1 MRTIAIINQKGGC
14 GKTTSAI
21 NLAGMFAHAGRRT
34 LLVDL
39 DPQSHCAA
47 GLAIPEQ
54 RVDLD
59 VGDAL
64 LAEQLPEQRRLIWRA
79 CRNLDLIPSRMRL
92 AGLEASA
99 GGLAELSDREHRL
112 RRVLAELDE
121 NYDACFI
128 DCPPS
133 IGLLTFNAL
142 VAADVVVVPV
152 ETSFFSLQGATRQ
165 LSTIKSLG
173 RRLGRDIPT
182 LILPTIHDASNALA
196 EDLLDELRRRFGRQV
211 IPRHIRSDFALRE
224 AASFGQPVVEYDPE
238 SAGSLDYA
246 AVAQIIA
253 ERLELGTLPT
263 PAQPPIF
270 EADAP
275 TSPGVP
281 SPRMPDGSPAADAT
295 SQPTAGAG
303 AELPAVEAKSSAD
316 AVTRASAMRRAVARL
331 SSGRSNPGTDG
342 ADDAGTKDGE
352 LAPGET
358 ILRVID
364 TAAPP
369 VHESA
374 KRLLGITYTT
384 HGVLFVQPLTA
395 GRSIAI
401 AGTFNDHSTTE
412 HLMQRNR
419 ELGIF
424 ELCIPMTPGR
434 HSYRLIVEGRAEAD
448 PFNAVVE
455 HAPDGSRSSILDVPA
470 TTPSKKPDST
480 VEVTE
485 LPTPTE
491 LNDQIETQIEEE
503 IDNQTEDRVE
513 INTRPSE
520 APAAI
525 ERHT

>member
-64 LAEQLPEQRRLIWRA
+64 LSEELPEHRRLIWRA

-112 RRVLAELDE
+112 RRVLGALDDK
-121 NYDACFI
+121 YDACFI

-165 LSTIKSLG
+165 LSTIKSLA

-238 SAGSLDYA
+238 SAGSMDYA

-253 ERLELGTLPT
+253 ERLDLGTLPT

-270 EADAP
+270 ESAPP
-275 TSPGVP
+275 TSPDTP
-281 SPRMPDGSPAADAT
+281 APPMSDGLPAAAASADAT
-295 SQPTAGAG
+295 AGLP
-303 AELPAVEAKSSAD
+303 AELPAVEAKVSAD

-331 SSGRSNPGTDG
+331 SSGRSQPG
-342 ADDAGTKDGE
+342 ADNAEASEAPTGE
-352 LAPGET
+352 LSPGET
-358 ILRVID
+358 ILKVID

-395 GRSIAI
+395 GRSVAI

-434 HSYRLIVEGRAEAD
+434 HSYRLVIEGRFEAD

-455 HAPDGSRSSILDVPA
+455 HAPDGSRASILDVPA
-470 TTPSKKPDST
+470 TTPSKKPDSKI
-480 VEVTE
+480 EVAE
-485 LPTPTE
+485 LPTPAE
-491 LNDQIETQIEEE
+491 LNDQIQDETSGQ
-503 IDNQTEDRVE
+503 VE
-513 INTRPSE
+513 INTRPAE
-520 APAAI
+520 APSPI

>member
-64 LAEQLPEQRRLIWRA
+64 LAEELPEHRRLIWRA

-99 GGLAELSDREHRL
+99 GGLAELNDREHRL
-112 RRVLAELDE
+112 RRVLAALDD

-165 LSTIKSLG
+165 LSTIKSLA

-238 SAGSLDYA
+238 SAGSMDYA

-270 EADAP
+270 EAAPPGTPDAP
-275 TSPGVP
+275 A
-281 SPRMPDGSPAADAT
+281 PRMPDGSP
-295 SQPTAGAG
+295 S
-303 AELPAVEAKSSAD
+303 AELPSSALPAVDAKVSAD
-316 AVTRASAMRRAVARL
+316 AVSRASAMRRA
-331 SSGRSNPGTDG
+331 
-342 ADDAGTKDGE
+342 
-352 LAPGET
+352 LA
-358 ILRVID
+358 
-364 TAAPP
+364 
-369 VHESA
+369 
-374 KRLLGITYTT
+374 
-384 HGVLFVQPLTA
+384 
-395 GRSIAI
+395 
-401 AGTFNDHSTTE
+401 
-412 HLMQRNR
+412 
-419 ELGIF
+419 
-424 ELCIPMTPGR
+424 R
-434 HSYRLIVEGRAEAD
+434 HS
-448 PFNAVVE
+448 
-455 HAPDGSRSSILDVPA
+455 
-470 TTPSKKPDST
+470 
-480 VEVTE
+480 
-485 LPTPTE
+485 
-491 LNDQIETQIEEE
+491 
-503 IDNQTEDRVE
+503 
-513 INTRPSE
+513 
-520 APAAI
+520 
-525 ERHT
+525 